1 MVIFHSYV
9 SLPEGTSSNSLK
21 GETIPSWYFQ
31 VCSIASYLIASCKQ
45 MENHNFY
52 GKMMGKPWEN
62 GDLYGTI
69 HHF

>member
-31 VCSIASYLIASCKQ
+31 VCSHRVLSDSLLQTNGKSHFLW
-45 MENHNFY
+45 END
-52 GKMMGKPWEN
+52 GKTMGKW
-62 GDLYGTI
+62 
-69 HHF
+69 